1 MARAHCWWSDSMQ
14 QAWVLQDE
22 PKRQNSANISSQVRE
37 IDIFN
42 EQKMGPDD
50 KVANEMA
57 TIIPLTLNIIT
68 RLLVNGQTNF
78 REPDHLRPYY
88 QSSTFLSNAADK
100 SKSIYYLVTTY
111 FKT

>member
-1 MARAHCWWSDSMQ
+1 MVRAR
-14 QAWVLQDE
+14 VLQDE

-68 RLLVNGQTNF
+68 RLLVDGQTNF

-88 QSSTFLSNAADK
+88 QSSTFWSNAADK

>member
-1 MARAHCWWSDSMQ
+1 MQ

-68 RLLVNGQTNF
+68 RLLVDGQTNF

-88 QSSTFLSNAADK
+88 YQSITFLSNAAADK
-100 SKSIYYLVTTY
+100 SRSIYYLVTNY

>member
-1 MARAHCWWSDSMQ
+1 MAR
-14 QAWVLQDE
+14 VLQDE

-68 RLLVNGQTNF
+68 RLLVDGQTNF

-88 QSSTFLSNAADK
+88 QSSTFWSNAADK

>member
-1 MARAHCWWSDSMQ
+1 MVR
-14 QAWVLQDE
+14 VLQDE

-68 RLLVNGQTNF
+68 RLLVDGQTNF
-78 REPDHLRPYY
+78 REPDHLR
-88 QSSTFLSNAADK
+88 
-100 SKSIYYLVTTY
+100 
-111 FKT
+111 

>member
-57 TIIPLTLNIIT
+57 TIIPLTAYSKHHHSSPT
-68 RLLVNGQTNF
+68 R
-78 REPDHLRPYY
+78 RW
-88 QSSTFLSNAADK
+88 SNK
-100 SKSIYYLVTTY
+100 L
-111 FKT
+111 